1 MSESNH
7 VETCWN
13 YVYSLT
19 PIQLLSISSSEA
31 ETWGSGSNVFSASP
45 FEWHRLFH
53 HWFHQR
59 KKNPAV
65 QCKTCRTW
73 IVIDIIIDMSLSR
86 IATIKREKRVITHN
100 TRFNSFSMHNAFH
113 LHSINMKIISPFLTL
128 AQNCSSRSSQTNQKI
143 QCMNI
148 TIVYVYNA
156 RLYINIISICFAF
169 YYLTRFFPLCFSV
182 FFVRLFFD
190 WGWDSSG
197 TAAACCSS
205 ACVMLLQPSPCW
217 GWMMPVSE
225 KNVVETSTYFY
236 KKTSLKLQLAATFSQ
251 ETLVFFFNPL
261 WYDRFRV
268 KSVGGSKG
276 FRRSLR
282 SIVSWHLHELRIL
295 HDLWT

>member
-1 MSESNH
+1 MRIRLQRLQRFALRMAPF
-7 VETCWN
+7 V
-13 YVYSLT
+13 
-19 PIQLLSISSSEA
+19 
-31 ETWGSGSNVFSASP
+31 SP
-45 FEWHRLFH
+45 LVSPT
-53 HWFHQR
+53 

-182 FFVRLFFD
+182 FFVRLFF
-190 WGWDSSG
+190 G
-197 TAAACCSS
+197 
-205 ACVMLLQPSPCW
+205 
-217 GWMMPVSE
+217 
-225 KNVVETSTYFY
+225 
-236 KKTSLKLQLAATFSQ
+236 
-251 ETLVFFFNPL
+251 
-261 WYDRFRV
+261 
-268 KSVGGSKG
+268 
-276 FRRSLR
+276 
-282 SIVSWHLHELRIL
+282 
-295 HDLWT
+295 

>member
-1 MSESNH
+1 MRSTYTQS
-7 VETCWN
+7 T
-13 YVYSLT
+13 
-19 PIQLLSISSSEA
+19 
-31 ETWGSGSNVFSASP
+31 
-45 FEWHRLFH
+45 
-53 HWFHQR
+53 
-59 KKNPAV
+59 
-65 QCKTCRTW
+65 
-73 IVIDIIIDMSLSR
+73 
-86 IATIKREKRVITHN
+86 
-100 TRFNSFSMHNAFH
+100 
-113 LHSINMKIISPFLTL
+113 PFLL
-128 AQNCSSRSSQTNQKI
+128 WHKIVVLDVRKQIKKI

-148 TIVYVYNA
+148 TIVAAYIVW
-156 RLYINIISICFAF
+156 LYINIKSICFAF

-182 FFVRLFFD
+182 FFVRLFFG

-225 KNVVETSTYFY
+225 KNVVETSIYL